1 MHSFSPVTA
10 RQCMGQHR
18 RHDVVAGRPCTQAC
32 TDLLAEGCD
41 LLAGSQADTGAWEGE
56 DGGESRCAHHRHLPT
71 LWAQRL
77 GEGRRGVALWRW
89 NQRAPEGQ
97 HTEDPDASLARLVG
111 HFTNTRAKGPTHVF
125 AQRHMGTSWYAWY
138 HGDLPVWDQPSEPR
152 GTHSRACVA
161 RPGMLS
167 CLFLQD
173 VAHPL
178 SSVHVWGL
186 LCGASGAVREAATL
200 PALTAGGP
208 MPR

>member
-125 AQRHMGTSWYAWY
+125 AQRHMETSWYAMVPWRPSGVGSTIGAKRDPQQGMCGTTRY
-138 HGDLPVWDQPSEPR
+138 ALLPFPTRRCTS
-152 GTHSRACVA
+152 A
-161 RPGMLS
+161 
-167 CLFLQD
+167 
-173 VAHPL
+173 
-178 SSVHVWGL
+178 
-186 LCGASGAVREAATL
+186 
-200 PALTAGGP
+200 
-208 MPR
+208 